1 MNRAQSVFE
10 RTYQEQQVQDINQQN
25 REEDKN
31 RVDNLLSICKTNP
44 DHFKQMITHD
54 ELQRYKKAQ
63 AYDEW
68 MKDQTKRGIKVFVC
82 LTIAIIVLFF
92 YGGSS
97 ASALSD
103 FALAGSAVL
112 ALFWLWYSLMLIFW
126 VNTLVQDVISGQKK
140 LRKNKLYLYQKYY
153 V

>member
-68 MKDQTKRGIKVFVC
+68 MKDQTKRGIKVFAY
-82 LTIAIIVLFF
+82 LTIAIIALFLF
-92 YGGSS
+92 GGSNIS
-97 ASALSD
+97 SLSI
-103 FALAGSAVL
+103 FALASSAVL
-112 ALFWLWYSLMLIFW
+112 SLFWLWYSLMLIFW

>member
-1 MNRAQSVFE
+1 MNKAQSVFE

-68 MKDQTKRGIKVFVC
+68 MKDQTK
-82 LTIAIIVLFF
+82 
-92 YGGSS
+92 
-97 ASALSD
+97 
-103 FALAGSAVL
+103 
-112 ALFWLWYSLMLIFW
+112 
-126 VNTLVQDVISGQKK
+126 
-140 LRKNKLYLYQKYY
+140 
-153 V
+153 

>member
-1 MNRAQSVFE
+1 MNKAQSIFE

-44 DHFKQMITHD
+44 DHFKQIITHD

-63 AYDEW
+63 AYDVW

-82 LTIAIIVLFF
+82 LTIAIIALFLF
-92 YGGSS
+92 GGSNIS
-97 ASALSD
+97 SLSI
-103 FALAGSAVL
+103 FALASSAVL
-112 ALFWLWYSLMLIFW
+112 SLFWLWYSLMLIFW
-126 VNTLVQDVISGQKK
+126 ANTLVQDVISGQKK
-140 LRKNKLYLYQKYY
+140 LRKNKVFLYQKYY
-153 V
+153 S